1 MWRPCAVPCRRRLFS
16 LRSGFCLLRLLFV
29 AALPLCCMALPLSAA
44 AQVLETAA
52 VRGRVVRADGSP
64 LAAMRLV
71 LRPLEGAGGSR
82 QGNAVTVLTSRR
94 GEFTVLGL
102 LPGEYR
108 VEVGWPAP
116 WLTTAG
122 DRLEVQGGETA
133 EVELRLKPD
142 GVGFA
147 VRAVLATGL
156 SAGSPAEAG
165 GGRDDPASRGLPLP
179 GRVSGQKGAPTRAGA
194 GLRQLG

>member
-1 MWRPCAVPCRRRLFS
+1 MGGL
-16 LRSGFCLLRLLFV
+16 
-29 AALPLCCMALPLSAA
+29 LPLRGGADGVVPLSAA

-116 WLTTAG
+116 WLDHRGRAAWRCREV
-122 DRLEVQGGETA
+122 RLRRWNCG
-133 EVELRLKPD
+133 
-142 GVGFA
+142 
-147 VRAVLATGL
+147 
-156 SAGSPAEAG
+156 
-165 GGRDDPASRGLPLP
+165 
-179 GRVSGQKGAPTRAGA
+179 
-194 GLRQLG
+194 